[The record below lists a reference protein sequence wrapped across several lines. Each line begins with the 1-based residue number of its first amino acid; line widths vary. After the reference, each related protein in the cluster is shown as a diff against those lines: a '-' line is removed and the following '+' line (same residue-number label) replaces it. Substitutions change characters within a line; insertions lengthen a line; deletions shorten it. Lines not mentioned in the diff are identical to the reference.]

1 MDLIELVGCDELQ
14 YLGADVAARSSGQD
28 FADVHVRWRRNV
40 RKLARYEVAQS
51 VLGDVRSCFDK
62 GVKIVSGAAIIEL
75 HDRGIAH
82 LRMLFQARGDA
93 GAVVGKL
100 RAAAFAIDIPE
111 DAVHDQLVGRL
122 RSEHPER
129 GQTGFA
135 RAHAPLGGGEF
146 LDKIAVLVLE
156 QMPQILVRQQSKQ
169 AGAPREAGSELKVHE
184 IGAAVTTA
192 QPVLL
197 LGEIVVANTCPV
209 QGAQRG
215 LGRGEKSAV
224 AIRLCSLQRDSVD
237 PAANDDPPAGEE
249 ERRSNAKLAG
259 NGERPALACEQMV
272 CDAEGPP
279 RDLVDPAHDRLDLA
293 RGGRK
298 RASLHR
304 GEKIALEHHA
314 RRPLAREL
322 ARYGQRLHSA
332 ASAKLP
338 AIQRSRSASARLA
351 SWRFFASVFAVPR
364 RRSPLSPLGV
374 PAASGGNSP
383 KLMFIG

>member
-1 MDLIELVGCDELQ
+1 
-14 YLGADVAARSSGQD
+14 
-28 FADVHVRWRRNV
+28 
-40 RKLARYEVAQS
+40 
-51 VLGDVRSCFDK
+51 
-62 GVKIVSGAAIIEL
+62 
-75 HDRGIAH
+75 
-82 LRMLFQARGDA
+82 MLFQARGDA
-93 GAVVGKL
+93 GTVVGKL
-100 RAAAFAIDIPE
+100 RSTAFAIDIPE

-122 RSEHPER
+122 GGEHPQR

-146 LDKIAVLVLE
+146 LDEVAVLVLE
-156 QMPQILVRQQSKQ
+156 QMPQVLVCQQPEQ
-169 AGAPREAGSELKVHE
+169 AAAPREAGSELKVHE
-184 IGAAVTTA
+184 IGAAVATA

-197 LGEIVVANTCPV
+197 LGEIVVANPRAV

-215 LGRGEKSAV
+215 LGRGEKSAIAV
-224 AIRLCSLQRDSVD
+224 RLCRLQRDALD
-237 PAANDDPPAGEE
+237 PAANEDPPAGEE

-259 NGERPALACEQMV
+259 NGERAPLACEQV
-272 CDAEGPP
+272 ICDAEAPP
-279 RDLVDPAHDRLDLA
+279 RDLVDPAQHRLDLA

-298 RASLHR
+298 RAALHR

-314 RRPLAREL
+314 RRPSAREL
-322 ARYGQRLHSA
+322 GGYGQRLHSA

-338 AIQRSRSASARLA
+338 AIQRSRSASARLV

-374 PAASGGNSP
+374 PAASGWNRP